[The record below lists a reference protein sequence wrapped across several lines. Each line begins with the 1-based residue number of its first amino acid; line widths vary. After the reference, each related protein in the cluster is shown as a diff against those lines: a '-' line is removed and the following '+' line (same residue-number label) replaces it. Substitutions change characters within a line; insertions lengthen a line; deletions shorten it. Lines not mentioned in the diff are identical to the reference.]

1 MPNLTIRTMERDAV
15 TIIEFENTISI
26 IAIFLKS
33 LLVKAFAHS
42 HFHEGGNLMTLRF
55 CGVGVPIH
63 VNLPKPKFATNPNS
77 YGLNFLNL
85 DFLPHGNTSAHHVF
99 QVV

>member
-1 MPNLTIRTMERDAV
+1 MKRDV
-15 TIIEFENTISI
+15 VIIIEFENTIFT

-33 LLVKAFAHS
+33 LLVKAFPYS

-55 CGVGVPIH
+55 YGVCVPIH
-63 VNLPKPKFATNPNS
+63 VNLPKPRFATNPNS

-85 DFLPHGNTSAHHVF
+85 DFLPYANTSAHHVF